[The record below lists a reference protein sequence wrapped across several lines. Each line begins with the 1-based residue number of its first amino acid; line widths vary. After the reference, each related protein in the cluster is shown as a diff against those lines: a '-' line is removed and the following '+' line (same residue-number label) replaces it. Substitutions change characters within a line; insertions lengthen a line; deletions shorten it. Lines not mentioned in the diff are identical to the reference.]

1 MALIGT
7 LNSGVSAL
15 KVFTKDLE
23 VIGDNIANVNTTAF
37 KSSKVSISD
46 DFSNTLRAS
55 QPGNGSTISNVQAAQ
70 IGSGVK
76 MSGINVNYN
85 QGALTTTGQGTDL
98 GISGEGYFLV
108 KDGNGTTFATRSGS
122 FRWDDQGILVNAQ
135 GMKVQGLTNTIAFAA
150 GVPTATAGTIPADLK
165 QVTAT
170 GIPAGVTMQSIMID
184 RSGNVVQFYSN
195 GSSATAGQVLLQQFK
210 QPSSLMKRGDGLYTS
225 LSNAGP
231 KGTDGVFT
239 SATAALATASEYQ
252 AGGSLNA
259 GTVEAGTLELS
270 NVDLTEQF
278 SNMITAQRSFQAA
291 SRLVTVSDSLLEEI
305 VNLKR

>member
-1 MALIGT
+1 MALLAT

-23 VIGDNIANVNTTAF
+23 VIGDNIANVNTTAY
-37 KSSKVSISD
+37 KSSSVAITD

-55 QPGNGSTISNVQAAQ
+55 QPGNGGSIPNVQSEQ

-76 MSGINVNYN
+76 LAGINVNYN
-85 QGALTTTGQGTDL
+85 QGALNTTGQGTDL
-98 GISGEGYFLV
+98 GISGDGYFLV
-108 KDGNGTTFATRSGS
+108 KDGNSNIFATRNGS
-122 FRWDDQGILVNAQ
+122 FRWDDQGYLITSS
-135 GMKVQGLTNTIAFAA
+135 GMRVQGVTNTITWSGTTPTASAASTAA
-150 GVPTATAGTIPADLK
+150 GSIQQDTTGLP
-165 QVTAT
+165 T
-170 GIPAGVTMQSIMID
+170 GISLSSISVD
-184 RSGNVVQFYSN
+184 RAGNVVEFFSN
-195 GSSATAGQVLLQQFK
+195 GTSANVGTIMLQQFK

-231 KGTDGVFT
+231 KGTDGIFT
-239 SATAALATASEYQ
+239 SATTITTPADYT
-252 AGGSLNA
+252 AGGSGGA
-259 GTVEAGTLELS
+259 GTIEAGTLELS

-291 SRLVTVSDSLLEEI
+291 SRLVTVSDQVLEEI

>member
-7 LNSGVSAL
+7 LSSGVSAL

-55 QPGNGSTISNVQAAQ
+55 QPGNGGSISNVQAAQ

-76 MSGINVNYN
+76 LAGITVNYN
-85 QGALTTTGQGTDL
+85 QGALSTTGQGTDL

-108 KDGNGTTFATRSGS
+108 KDGNGSVFATRSGS
-122 FRWDDQGILVNAQ
+122 FRWDDQGYLVNSQ
-135 GMKVQGLTNTIAFAA
+135 GMRVQGLTGNSTTPPTTNVGDIQRDTAA
-150 GVPTATAGTIPADLK
+150 LASTATL
-165 QVTAT
+165 
-170 GIPAGVTMQSIMID
+170 QSISID
-184 RSGNVVQFYSN
+184 RGGNIVQFYSDGTN
-195 GSSATAGQVLLQQFK
+195 ATVGQIMLQQFN
-210 QPSSLMKRGDGLYTS
+210 QTSSLMKRGDGLYTS
-225 LSNAGP
+225 LTNAGP
-231 KGTDGVFT
+231 KGADGIFT
-239 SATAALATASEYQ
+239 TAATVTTAADYQ
-252 AGGSLNA
+252 AGGAGGA

-278 SNMITAQRSFQAA
+278 ANMITAQRSFQAA
-291 SRLVTVSDSLLEEI
+291 SRLVTVSDSMLEEI
-305 VNLKR
+305 VNLKRS